1 MEGKPQVVTI
11 PNGTQFRVEIIGTV
25 RLKNGV
31 ILKNVLY
38 VPKFC
43 FNLISVSKLIRD
55 LNCNVIFNANECLI
69 QESLMKK
76 HLLLGK
82 AEYGLY
88 FLQEGLSRSFKE
100 FNKEW
105 CTSATAAHNHDVTCN
120 DAKLWLLRLG
130 HLPFKQLDFLFLDL
144 KVKNIDKEIFCT
156 ICPLAK
162 KAREPFFYK

>member
-82 AEYGLY
+82 AKHALY
-88 FLQEGLSRSFKE
+88 FLQDYKSDQHQKDI
-100 FNKEW
+100 N
-105 CTSATAAHNHDVTCN
+105 
-120 DAKLWLLRLG
+120 
-130 HLPFKQLDFLFLDL
+130 
-144 KVKNIDKEIFCT
+144 VKKYGTQNSSS
-156 ICPLAK
+156 L
-162 KAREPFFYK
+162 